1 MHTWCDITETHMWW
15 RVCGCSTRLDVS
27 VQHDMRRRPCLPF
40 SRTVKILLRADG
52 EVRFRFCSDGERT
65 GRDHEGAIPCTFM
78 SSVAGGK
85 RPLSALC
92 TYVSVCVCVQPA
104 RRICVCATAGEGRRT
119 IRGTYISTR
128 EQYKLQVLSKAQQM
142 CFVDQLDVD
151 D

>member
-15 RVCGCSTRLDVS
+15 RVCSCSTRLDVS

-52 EVRFRFCSDGERT
+52 QVRFRFCSDGERT
-65 GRDHEGAIPCTFM
+65 GRDHEGAIPCTSM

-92 TYVSVCVCVQPA
+92 TYVSVCVCAA
-104 RRICVCATAGEGRRT
+104 RKKNVCLRNSRRRKKNNK
-119 IRGTYISTR
+119 RGTYISTR

-142 CFVDQLDVD
+142 CFVDQLDVGD
-151 D
+151 